1 MDIPRT
7 IQVVT
12 GIAHTAY
19 GIGLKDKRDFSDPFA
34 FDAYDMWFGAD
45 FDYILNEL
53 LDDFLSEIETDISSV
68 DSSNLSEQHSE
79 QISQQSSAD
88 RRALSA
94 AGLPH
99 DETSGTNSDEA
110 AETGSRISTPDKSM
124 TSSASSD
131 SSLQSAG
138 DTTPSHQ
145 HSHAGGWRHDEDA
158 ESTFSGVSWSDV
170 NDDHHTGLS
179 HSEGTSQQTG
189 EASTL
194 SSVSIKIK
202 SYNDIWANTAAA
214 DEKLTISLGNLENPE
229 LRKKHNAD
237 SQQGFDMDGVGGVKW
252 EGDDDRE

>member
-7 IQVVT
+7 VQVVT

-45 FDYILNEL
+45 FEYILDEL
-53 LDDFLSEIETDISSV
+53 LEDFLKDIETDISSV
-68 DSSNLSEQHSE
+68 DSTNLSEQHSE

-88 RRALSA
+88 RRAKSA

-99 DETSGTNSDEA
+99 DTTSGTNSDTNP
-110 AETGSRISTPDKSM
+110 ETGSRISTTVKGTMTNTTSMSSM
-124 TSSASSD
+124 TSVQSS
-131 SSLQSAG
+131 S
-138 DTTPSHQ
+138 DTTPSHE
-145 HSHAGGWRHDEDA
+145 HSHAGGWRHDDDA

-194 SSVSIKIK
+194 SSVSIEIE
-202 SYNDIWANTAAA
+202 SYSDFWANTAAN
-214 DEKLTISLGNLENPE
+214 EKLTISLGNPE

-237 SQQGFDMDGVGGVKW
+237 SQQGFDMDGVGGVEW
-252 EGDDDRE
+252 TGDNDSE

>member
-19 GIGLKDKRDFSDPFA
+19 GIGLKDKRAFDSPFA

-45 FDYILNEL
+45 FDYILDEL

-88 RRALSA
+88 RRAKSA
-94 AGLPH
+94 AGLAH
-99 DETSGTNSDEA
+99 STTSASDSDNRP
-110 AETGSRISTPDKSM
+110 ETGSRISTPDKSGSNTTTTNSST
-124 TSSASSD
+124 TSMQSSSD
-131 SSLQSAG
+131 S
-138 DTTPSHQ
+138 TPDHE
-145 HSHAGGWRHDEDA
+145 HSHAGWRHDEDA

-194 SSVSIKIK
+194 SSVSIEIK
-202 SYNDIWANTAAA
+202 RYRDVWANETAN
-214 DEKLTISLGNLENPE
+214 EPLTISLGNPE
-229 LRKKHNAD
+229 LRKGYDAD
-237 SQQGFDMDGVGGVKW
+237 SQQGFDMDGVGGVEW
-252 EGDDDRE
+252 TGDADNE